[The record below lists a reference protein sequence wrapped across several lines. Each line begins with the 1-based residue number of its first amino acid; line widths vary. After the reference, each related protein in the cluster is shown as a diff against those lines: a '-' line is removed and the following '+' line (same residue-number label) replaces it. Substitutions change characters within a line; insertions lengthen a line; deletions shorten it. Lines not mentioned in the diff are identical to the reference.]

1 MPLESRVDCNR
12 NAGNV
17 SLSRESKRRRCCYM
31 RLSHCRCTMQAGSDI
46 WQRQK
51 VEKTICWMLLIFV
64 SLAAQGLCPCRLFG
78 GLSGTETTAGG
89 KGTNGMGE
97 ARERERKEERKILAL
112 YEERLS
118 ECQTAFFPLRK
129 KGKRAINHLMPCRDR
144 KPLSSSPLPC
154 HLVFMPLRVSRKN
167 FLPFSILCNIGAKGG
182 GRENDLRKCGFS
194 KIASCY
200 FIYISWETR
209 FLRTRL
215 EVTGAIK
222 EIWTRVGEWRI
233 RGKPWEKI

>member
-1 MPLESRVDCNR
+1 
-12 NAGNV
+12 
-17 SLSRESKRRRCCYM
+17 
-31 RLSHCRCTMQAGSDI
+31 
-46 WQRQK
+46 
-51 VEKTICWMLLIFV
+51 
-64 SLAAQGLCPCRLFG
+64 
-78 GLSGTETTAGG
+78 
-89 KGTNGMGE
+89 MGE
-97 ARERERKEERKILAL
+97 ARDRERERKEERKILAL

-144 KPLSSSPLPC
+144 KPLSSPPPLPPGFYASRC
-154 HLVFMPLRVSRKN
+154 LPQKFPPLFHLVQYWSE
-167 FLPFSILCNIGAKGG
+167 
-182 GRENDLRKCGFS
+182 GRGTGKRFARSGFS

-222 EIWTRVGEWRI
+222 EIWTRVEDKRETLG
-233 RGKPWEKI
+233 EKI